1 MDSKLNKFF
10 WGVDSLASKYMCFVS
25 NWSWAMYLAV
35 AVAATACVNQ
45 YGWGLEYGGWA
56 DQFGKLSL
64 FVFGTCL
71 GAGIVNIFSF
81 TAVLLTSGHFEALG
95 KVKSLD
101 VKISGVAVTF
111 TLWIGTVI
119 TFLVLSTLPG
129 SIWLLRK
136 LRPKGI
142 FE

>member
-1 MDSKLNKFF
+1 MYLVAAFVAMA
-10 WGVDSLASKYMCFVS
+10 GVD
-25 NWSWAMYLAV
+25 
-35 AVAATACVNQ
+35 Q
-45 YGWGLEYGGWA
+45 YGWGLSHGGWA
-56 DQFGKLSL
+56 DQFGKLSM

-81 TAVLLTSGHFEALG
+81 TAVLLISGHFEALG

-101 VKISGVAVTF
+101 VKIFGVAVTF